1 MRQRLAIL
9 FFLPCLYLAGRSVPF
24 VRAQVGP
31 TILAPADPEAAG
43 GRRDAK
49 TAARA
54 KAAREAAQQPA
65 AGNAAV
71 GAQAAPDATTA
82 AAPAPKLD
90 KWGDAHSIAR
100 VKHPII
106 SWPKLLL
113 LLLLILIWV
122 MSADWVNRDSQT
134 YNLGYGKWNP
144 IIFFPFFVVMLLFT
158 FPVIVGLANFW
169 VGFAAMCI
177 AYLATYIPYV
187 LTH

>member
-9 FFLPCLYLAGRSVPF
+9 FLLPCLFLAGPSVPI

-43 GRRDAK
+43 VRRDAR
-49 TAARA
+49 TAAQA
-54 KAAREAAQQPA
+54 KAAREAAQQPGAANAA
-65 AGNAAV
+65 AGQGAAAA
-71 GAQAAPDATTA
+71 GAQAGAANAANA

-122 MSADWVNRDSQT
+122 KSADWVNRDAQ
-134 YNLGYGKWNP
+134 
-144 IIFFPFFVVMLLFT
+144 
-158 FPVIVGLANFW
+158 
-169 VGFAAMCI
+169 
-177 AYLATYIPYV
+177 
-187 LTH
+187 